1 MMIHKASYFSKL
13 TLGAASAALV
23 IAGTLAACNNEQ
35 KTADKPAATTT
46 TTGTTAA
53 PAKETIVYINQD
65 TLLAKY
71 DYVKD
76 MGDRLQKKGK
86 AAQGDVDS
94 RKQAVQREFVE
105 YQKNAAT
112 MSADQRAA
120 TEQRLQKKAQEI
132 QSYEQNATAA
142 FQNTQGDE
150 NDKLFNKVSEFTK
163 KYAKEKGYK
172 MILSYSRM
180 NPTVL
185 YGDESLD
192 VTADVVKRLND
203 EYNKK

>member
-35 KTADKPAATTT
+35 KPADKPAATTT

-94 RKQAVQREFVE
+94 RKQAIQREIVE

-120 TEQRLQKKAQEI
+120 TEQRLQKKAQEM
-132 QSYEQNATAA
+132 QGYEQNATAA
-142 FQNTQGDE
+142 FQNSQADE
-150 NDKLFNKVSEFTK
+150 NDKLFNKVSDYVK

-172 MILSYSRM
+172 MILSYSRL

-185 YGDESLD
+185 YGDQSLD
-192 VTADVVKRLND
+192 VTADVLKGLNE
-203 EYNKK
+203 EYKKK

>member
-13 TLGAASAALV
+13 TLGAASAALL

-35 KTADKPAATTT
+35 KPADKPAASTASTTS
-46 TTGTTAA
+46 TAV
-53 PAKETIVYINQD
+53 AKETIVYINQD
-65 TLLAKY
+65 TLLSKY
-71 DYVKD
+71 EYVKD

-192 VTADVVKRLND
+192 VTADVVKRLNE

>member
-13 TLGAASAALV
+13 TLGTAAAALF
-23 IAGTLAACNNEQ
+23 IAGTFAACNNQE
-35 KTADKPAATTT
+35 KPADKPAASSTTPT
-46 TTGTTAA
+46 SVTA
-53 PAKETIVYINQD
+53 AKETIVYINQD
-65 TLLAKY
+65 TLLSKY
-71 DYVKD
+71 EYVKD
-76 MGDRLQKKGK
+76 MTARLQKKGK

-120 TEQRLQKKAQEI
+120 TEQRLQRKAQEI
-132 QSYEQNATAA
+132 QGYEQNATAA
-142 FQNTQGDE
+142 FQNSQGDE

-203 EYNKK
+203 EYAKK